1 MQNCSFGAVLLFDT
15 FFFKMNDFGLFID
28 KKMDLL
34 LFVSNNSY
42 FSRAIAMHY
51 RVYFL

>member
-15 FFFKMNDFGLFID
+15 FFLKMNDFGFLLI
-28 KKMDLL
+28 KKWDLL
-34 LFVSNNSY
+34 WFMSNNSY